1 MEMTLEK
8 IDKPN
13 PDLYVSVT
21 IVVLFSIVCIQPLSP
36 TPLLSSPL
44 LSSPLLSTCISQGA
58 KLIARSTDCL
68 NSPGCFWKYVDT

>member
-21 IVVLFSIVCIQPLSP
+21 IVGLFSIVCIQPLSP
-36 TPLLSSPL
+36 TPLLF
-44 LSSPLLSTCISQGA
+44 SPLLSTCISQGA
-58 KLIARSTDCL
+58 KLIARSTDL

>member
-13 PDLYVSVT
+13 PDLCVSVT

-36 TPLLSSPL
+36 TPLLSSH
-44 LSSPLLSTCISQGA
+44 LLSTCISQGA
-58 KLIARSTDCL
+58 KLIARSTDCV